1 MLLKCLAFSYFPGYG
16 FIFSNIRLY
25 GDLLVATR
33 WYSWTVTHQQS
44 RKFLTQEFV
53 LVQNTSQKKSW
64 DPEHDKNMTPQYSIT
79 SWHRQF
85 LFLVF
90 VCSIIEFIWH
100 LPSVV
105 AFWINSF
112 VVIKTTMGPR
122 LRFLMYYSQRCL
134 DLASNEEIFN
144 KDIIIKQRN
153 ILCHHRSTK
162 SSDRVK
168 QARMILCRRSSEL
181 VWPKQSKKG
190 TKTLGIVWIISTS
203 YDLSFSFFPVDNQDK
218 RFPAKRYFHQLELK
232 YQKHENFEAWY
243 DIRQIFK
250 CTNLSYFPIS
260 SKAMKF
266 CFATSFSSS
275 AEHFEAFCD
284 ESIWT
289 IFKSLFC

>member
-1 MLLKCLAFSYFPGYG
+1 MGTCWWPLADTAGQWHTNNLGSSWHKNLFSFTIPP
-16 FIFSNIRLY
+16 
-25 GDLLVATR
+25 
-33 WYSWTVTHQQS
+33 
-44 RKFLTQEFV
+44 
-53 LVQNTSQKKSW
+53 KKSP
-64 DPEHDKNMTPQYSIT
+64 DDKNMTPQYSNT

-144 KDIIIKQRN
+144 MDKILKQRN
-153 ILCHHRSTK
+153 IPCHHQSTK

-168 QARMILCRRSSEL
+168 QARMIFYRRSSKL

-190 TKTLGIVWIISTS
+190 TKTFGIVWIISTS
-203 YDLSFSFFPVDNQDK
+203 YDLSFSFFPVDNEEK
-218 RFPAKRYFHQLELK
+218 PFSAKIYFHQLELK
-232 YQKHENFEAWY
+232 YQKHQNFEAWY

-284 ESIWT
+284 ESNWT